1 MNLKRTL
8 STLNSKDGEIADMIA
23 TSRNDVSTFN
33 DLVNKVFSIKEKTY
47 GRTFSLKSAWIT
59 AARIRED
66 MTMAKFAQTIGVSL
80 RSLQAWETGTRTP
93 KLDKLL
99 RYAMSE
105 GLPSDLLLK

>member
-8 STLNSKDGEIADMIA
+8 STLNTADGEISAMIA

-33 DLVNKVFSIKEKTY
+33 DIVDKVLSIKEKTY

-59 AARIRED
+59 AARLRED
-66 MTMAKFAQTIGVSL
+66 MTMAQFAQTIGVSL
-80 RSLQAWETGTRTP
+80 RSLQAWETDTRTP

-99 RYAMSE
+99 RYAMSK
-105 GLPSDLLLK
+105 GIPSDLLLK